1 MPGAVFLSYA
11 SQDADGVRR
20 LCETLRAAG
29 VEVWFDQEGG
39 LEHGDEWDAKIRRQ
53 IKECVL
59 FVPVISAT
67 TQGRP
72 EGYFRLEWELAA
84 ERAMSIA
91 SGVPFILPVVIDATR
106 EPDALVPDRF
116 RKVQWMRLPGG
127 VVSPEAQA
135 RFLKLWSQRSGA
147 LQPPSTR
154 EGEAGRT
161 PLARAASKRRGIVS
175 ALAVAAIALAAWGVG
190 RWREHPALP
199 PSASPAPGA
208 PAPASATGPSAPARE
223 LADKARAIYDAIGFT
238 RADLAVAEQLASQAT
253 VVDPDSAYAWA
264 VRARTK
270 AAYIQRY
277 WAYNETIRGD
287 TETFAKRA
295 LAIDANQP
303 EALTALAYVL
313 DYAGAEGQAEAYLRR
328 ALALS
333 PGDSR
338 IIRFLGPVVSR
349 TGRPQEG
356 VALIQDLVKREPGDA
371 LARYDLA
378 LMYVNDVRV
387 ARAGAANLP
396 EALAQVDA
404 ALAIAPTDGIL
415 LLKARLVLAT
425 HGDVGTAQAL
435 IDRLSVAG
443 RTEDR
448 AVFVAMYCGLLERDP
463 DRVRAAS
470 ALTVQDYFEDRS
482 VDRPKAWGDALAE
495 RIAGRQGL
503 ARIRWQTAEAV
514 VRKRLQDD
522 PTNQYYRS
530 ELAITL
536 AWQDRAAEAA
546 QEIAPVEAAWREE
559 MSERDNRAP
568 LVRLGEF
575 YAAAGDAPR
584 AVPYLRR
591 ALPIGSYFISKSI
604 LTLDPWYDKLR
615 GQPEFEALLKEG
627 DGRAAK

>member
-59 FVPVISAT
+59 FVPVISTT

-135 RFLKLWSQRSGA
+135 RFLKLWSHRSGA
-147 LQPPSTR
+147 FSPLPTR
-154 EGEAGRT
+154 EGDGAPT
-161 PLARAASKRRGIVS
+161 QLAPAARKRRGFAY
-175 ALAVAAIALAAWGVG
+175 ALAAAAIAIGAWGIG
-190 RWREHPALP
+190 RRRDHPA
-199 PSASPAPGA
+199 SAASPAAA
-208 PAPASATGPSAPARE
+208 PATAPSAGEPAAQAQE
-223 LADKARAIYDAIGFT
+223 LANRARAIYDAIGFT
-238 RADLAVAEQLASQAT
+238 RADLAVAEQLAGQAT

-264 VRARTK
+264 VRARAH
-270 AAYIQRY
+270 AAYIQRF
-277 WAYNETIRGD
+277 WAYDENVSAE

-295 LAIDANQP
+295 LALDASQP
-303 EALTALAYVL
+303 EALTALAFVL
-313 DYAGAEGQAEAYLRR
+313 DRAGAEGQAEAYLRR
-328 ALALS
+328 ALAVS
-333 PGDSR
+333 PGDSPISR
-338 IIRFLGPVVSR
+338 LLGQVISR
-349 TGRPQEG
+349 AGRPQEG
-356 VALIQDLVKREPGDA
+356 VALLQDLVKRDPSDV

-378 LMYVNDVRV
+378 LMYVNDVRI
-387 ARAGAANLP
+387 ARAGAANLRA
-396 EALAQVDA
+396 ALAQLDA
-404 ALAIAPTDGIL
+404 AMAIAPTDGIL
-415 LLKARLVLAT
+415 LMKARIVIAS
-425 HGDVGTAQAL
+425 HGDVGTARAL

-448 AVFVAMYCGLLERDP
+448 AVYVAMWCGLLGRDP

-470 ALTVQDYFEDRS
+470 ALTFLDYFEDRS

-495 RIAGRQGL
+495 RIAGREGL
-503 ARIRWQTAEAV
+503 ARIHWQTAEAV
-514 VRKRLQDD
+514 LRKRLQDH
-522 PTNQYYRS
+522 PTDQNYRA

-536 AWQDRAAEAA
+536 AWQDRGAEAA
-546 QEIAPVEAAWREE
+546 QEMAPVEAAWREE

-568 LVRLGEF
+568 LLRLGEY
-575 YAAAGDAPR
+575 YAAAGDAPK
-584 AVPYLRR
+584 AVAYFRR

-604 LTLDPWYDKLR
+604 LKLDPWYDKLR
-615 GQPEFEALLKEG
+615 GQPAFEALLKES
-627 DGRAAK
+627 DGLAAN